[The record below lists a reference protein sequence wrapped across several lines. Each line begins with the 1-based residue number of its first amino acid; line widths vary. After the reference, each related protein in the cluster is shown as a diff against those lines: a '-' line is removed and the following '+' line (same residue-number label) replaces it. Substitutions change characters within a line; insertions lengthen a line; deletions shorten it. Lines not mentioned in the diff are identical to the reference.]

1 MTLPYPGCRI
11 FSSTIRSNSAKV
23 ISCPVFNP
31 VYFNTPASYRS
42 TFSADSAAA
51 TLIMRAGAADLIRR
65 SDQLQ
70 GCRSIFPQK
79 PFLHLRHM
87 LSEPF
92 TVSLPFEK
100 IQAHAVVRTDPVSCR
115 YFHIRCIL
123 YSCPFSF
130 RALDSL
136 LLSVSA
142 SAIFTRSGMMK
153 GITHQPSTVARPTA
167 PEFCAYTTMNHT
179 VPIA

>member
-1 MTLPYPGCRI
+1 
-11 FSSTIRSNSAKV
+11 
-23 ISCPVFNP
+23 
-31 VYFNTPASYRS
+31 
-42 TFSADSAAA
+42 
-51 TLIMRAGAADLIRR
+51 MRAGAADLIRR

-100 IQAHAVVRTDPVSCR
+100 IQAHAVVRTDPVSCCH
-115 YFHIRCIL
+115 FHIRCIL